1 MEPLKLA
8 KDLIKSC
15 LQQGDNVNDFTMDTK
30 LLGAFPELNSLT
42 IMTMITALEEQL
54 DCAIADEELS
64 AEIFETV
71 GTLAQFIEKKI

>member
-1 MEPLKLA
+1 MEPLNLA

-15 LQQGDNVNDFTMDTK
+15 LQQGDNVNGFTKDTK

-54 DCAIADEELS
+54 DCEIADEELS

-71 GTLAQFIEKKI
+71 GTLAQFIEKKM

>member
-1 MEPLKLA
+1 MDSLSLA

-15 LQQGDNVNDFTMDTK
+15 LQQGDNVNEFTRDTQ

-42 IMTMITALEEQL
+42 IMTMITALEEEL
-54 DCAIADEELS
+54 DCEIADEELS

-71 GTLAQFIEKKI
+71 GTLAQFIETKL